1 MTLSIIV
8 PVYNVEKY
16 VDKCLDSILDGNDSS
31 DSFEVIVV
39 NDGSTDHSMDVVR
52 GYEKKYG
59 NIVVVNQNNQG
70 LSSARMNGLHHA
82 SGDFVWFID
91 SDDWLERDAVPLMLQ
106 IINQSN
112 DVDVFAT
119 PLYWSYDNPKHDH
132 IDYDIPECLQTDGPT
147 FLSTRYLPH
156 WASVRYVIRRQLFEN
171 KWLSF
176 PTGLIHEDEYFGRVL
191 LNIAGNV
198 YVYNKPLYIYR
209 QRSSSIMKS
218 ISIRSSYDI
227 VHNYDCLR
235 KYSDTLSR
243 DNQKWFIPHC
253 QRLLIRS
260 YTINEDKWKTPEF
273 RSFYRKKCLHIAHE
287 FIRAHKLYHIKELL
301 NILFL
306 VMAPAM
312 FRRKYPKSDAKSNNK
327 PL

>member
-16 VDKCLDSILDGNDSS
+16 IDKCLDSILNGSVS
-31 DSFEVIVV
+31 KDSFEVIVV
-39 NDGSTDHSMDVVR
+39 NDGSTDHSMDFIC
-52 GYEKKYG
+52 GNEEKFCNVK
-59 NIVVVNQNNQG
+59 VVNQDNQG

-82 SGDFVWFID
+82 TGDYVWFVD
-91 SDDWLERDAVPLMLQ
+91 SDDWLEQDAVRLVLQ
-106 IINQSN
+106 IINRRN
-112 DVDVFAT
+112 DVDVFTT
-119 PLYWSYDNPKHDH
+119 PLYWAYDDPVHDH
-132 IDYDIPECLQTDGPT
+132 VDYDIPECLQIDGPT
-147 FLSTRYLPH
+147 YLSTSYLPH
-156 WASVRYVIRRQLFEN
+156 WASVRYVMRRQLFEN

-176 PTGLIHEDEYFGRVL
+176 PVGLIHEDEYFGRVL
-191 LNIAGNV
+191 LNIAENV
-198 YVYNKPLYIYR
+198 YVYNKPLYFYR
-209 QRSSSIMKS
+209 QRSASIMKS

-235 KYSDTLSR
+235 KYSYTLSQ

-260 YTINEDKWKTPEF
+260 YTINEEKWKTPEF
-273 RSFYRKKCLHIAHE
+273 RTFYRKNCLHIVFE
-287 FIRAHKLYHIKELL
+287 FIRAHKFYHTKELL
-301 NILFL
+301 SILFL
-306 VMAPAM
+306 VIVPTA